1 MSCITAVWWE
11 NIVKIGGG
19 MPQAWSLR
27 VVEPRAKH
35 TCSIVLL
42 HGFQMSAAK
51 YARWWIKQCRN
62 EPGSSS
68 ALEGARLI
76 FMQSPMR
83 EISCY
88 GKPRPVFPAWHDYFT
103 DHGGAGGR
111 PDVEEKIDA
120 IQLAECRAHIHRVI
134 DEEVERLGGDA
145 SRVAVG
151 GQSQGACTSL
161 DAALTYRSD
170 LGGAF
175 ISFGMLYSRTA
186 LAEARRQLPIWAF
199 HGAEDSII
207 ASSLATR
214 SHARLRDAG
223 FQNCC
228 LHVAPTLEHCEP
240 SCAEA
245 LFFLQALE
253 DFFTPQPPT
262 TRRTGRPSAARLRR
276 RPSPQ
281 KARADRDRDMRRA
294 DRDRGSTGRPLQKRQ
309 AKATDA
315 SRRLSCRRL
324 DL

>member
-62 EPGSSS
+62 EPGCSS

-76 FMQSPMR
+76 FMQSPIR

-175 ISFGMLYSRTA
+175 ISFGMLYSCTA

-199 HGAEDSII
+199 HGADDAVI
-207 ASSLATR
+207 APNLATR
-214 SHARLRDAG
+214 SFARLLDAG
-223 FQNCC
+223 FQRCC
-228 LHVAPTLEHCEP
+228 LHVAPALEHCEP
-240 SCAEA
+240 STAEA

-253 DFFTPQPPT
+253 DFFTAQPLT
-262 TRRTGRPSAARLRR
+262 SRRAGGLAEGQR
-276 RPSPQ
+276 
-281 KARADRDRDMRRA
+281 RADRERDMRRA
-294 DRDRGSTGRPLQKRQ
+294 DRDRNRDSTGRPLRKRQ
-309 AKATDA
+309 ARA
-315 SRRLSCRRL
+315 SNASNVCRSLAPILSPC
-324 DL
+324 